1 MNRFIFPI
9 MLTAALAATPAPAA
23 DVDPAAYPELA
34 PEVLLAPI
42 VAELRRTLN
51 DPYSI
56 RDFVLCP
63 ARGIKLKEGRPVR
76 WVVPI
81 SFNAKNE
88 FGGYTGVKTYA
99 AVFKDGHISG
109 GIGSTQFA
117 KSDGLEGLINNMVA
131 RRMAACPTV
140 PDAEVQQLLTGSIY
154 RQP

>member
-1 MNRFIFPI
+1 MIR
-9 MLTAALAATPAPAA
+9 LSSTLVSVAALAAAPAPAA
-23 DVDPAAYPELA
+23 DINPAAYQELA
-34 PEVLLAPI
+34 PDTLLPPI
-42 VAELRRTLN
+42 LAELRRTLN

-56 RDFVLCP
+56 RDFVQCP

-88 FGGYTGVKTYA
+88 LGGYTGVKMYA

-131 RRMAACPTV
+131 KRMAACPNV
-140 PDAEVQQLLTGSIY
+140 PDAKVQQLLTGSIY